1 MNHIV
6 RRLLGC
12 VSLSLIAM
20 SAPVVPAWAVPVTVA
35 TVRVAAYVKHITGL
49 GQVESVDRIVVS
61 APMAGLVTGKFLPAG
76 MVRAG
81 AVIAR
86 IAPPGLPAQ
95 LHAAEAQVRFADRT
109 RLRDERLVRSGNLS
123 AATAASDTN
132 IWKQAVA
139 RLMALQAEAASQ
151 TLTAPFAGDLD
162 YLVAPGGIVAAGTAI
177 ARLSGRGHPWI
188 RVLVPPATARELRA
202 HGAARIRGGGWRGR
216 GSITSV
222 GRSARRSGLVSVV
235 VAPSPHDDL
244 LPGEW
249 VSVVLDLPPR
259 QGLVMPLGAVVMH
272 GSAAMVFVDVA
283 GKARGVAVTVLGV
296 QGREVWVEGDLHA
309 GDRVV
314 VRGSTRL
321 EAGSALEIS
330 P

>member
-1 MNHIV
+1 MNHRV

-12 VSLSLIAM
+12 VILSLIAM
-20 SAPVVPAWAVPVTVA
+20 SAWPVPAWAVPVTVA
-35 TVRVAAYVKHITGL
+35 TVRVSPYVKHVGLL
-49 GQVESVDRIVVS
+49 GQVKSAGRITLS
-61 APMAGLVTGKFLPAG
+61 APMAGLVMGPLLPAG

-109 RLRDERLVRSGNLS
+109 RQRDERLFRSGNLS
-123 AATAASDTN
+123 AATVSSDTN

-139 RLMALQAEAASQ
+139 RLLALQAEAASQ

-162 YLVAPGGIVAAGTAI
+162 YLIAPGGIVAAGTAI

-188 RVLVPPATARELRA
+188 RVLVPPSTARLLRA
-202 HGAARIRGGGWRGR
+202 HGAATIRGGGWRGQ

-249 VSVVLDLPPR
+249 VSVALDLPPR
-259 QGLVMPLGAVVMH
+259 NGFVVPLGAVVMH
-272 GSAAMVFVDVA
+272 GSAAMVFVDA
-283 GKARGVAVTVLGV
+283 DGKAGGVAVTILGV
-296 QGREVWVEGDLHA
+296 HGGEVWIEGDLHA

-321 EAGSALEIS
+321 EAGSPLEIS